1 MTGAICD
8 LSPDCAP
15 DQRDVMPAK
24 ILNPSL
30 FKRFL
35 TSLRE
40 EGAAV
45 ALQKARI
52 YLGIIWRNRG
62 RSALPAA
69 SGGAL
74 NRDHHYCNK
83 IWQTLAQTEAFHV
96 GAAPATQTRAR
107 KIALIADLNLPQCRK
122 YRVEQAAEF
131 WRSQGVEVIFSHY
144 LDVPRSISALQDAT
158 HLMLYRL
165 QSLPLTSMYMYEARR
180 LKLPVLY
187 DLDDPL
193 FSVSAY
199 ETYQNMAALEPELK
213 AHFLSE
219 APKYLDMMN
228 NADIISVSTPGM
240 AAHARHYTQRPVYLR
255 RNFADTST
263 LSLGKANIL
272 ATVREKAD
280 ATLPFRVAFASGSR
294 GHEVDFAV
302 IEVAI
307 TSFLAAGTDRLLTIL
322 GHFDKDLL
330 PAALHNQVEMH
341 PFADYPRY
349 LELLATV
356 DCAVMP
362 LADDPFNRCKSAVRV
377 IDAASVAVPSIVGP
391 VGDMAAMVRHG
402 ETGYIAKS
410 SQDWRA
416 ALDRL
421 AADREAAR
429 RMGAAARHDLERSWA
444 GAPEPHIIS
453 PELLTWVRG

>member
-1 MTGAICD
+1 MAGAICD
-8 LSPDCAP
+8 PSPDYAP
-15 DQRDVMPAK
+15 DQRDAMPAK

-30 FKRFL
+30 LKRFF

-45 ALQKARI
+45 ALQKTRI

-62 RSALPAA
+62 RSALAAA

-74 NRDHHYCNK
+74 NRDHLYCNK
-83 IWQTLAQTEAFHV
+83 IWQTLAQSGAFHV

-144 LDVPRSISALQDAT
+144 QDVPRSISALQDAT

-240 AAHARHYTQRPVYLR
+240 AAHARHYTQRPVYVR
-255 RNFADTST
+255 RNFADIST

-302 IEVAI
+302 IEAAI
-307 TSFLAAGTDRLLTIL
+307 TGFLAAGTNRFLTIL

-349 LELLATV
+349 LELLAAV

-421 AADREAAR
+421 ATDREAAR
-429 RMGAAARHDLERSWA
+429 RMGAAARHDLERLWA
-444 GAPEPHIIS
+444 GTPEPHIIS

>member
-1 MTGAICD
+1 MAGAICD

-15 DQRDVMPAK
+15 DQRDVMPAHL
-24 ILNPSL
+24 LNLSL
-30 FKRFL
+30 FKRFF
-35 TSLRE
+35 TSMRE

-45 ALQKARI
+45 ALHKARV
-52 YLGIIWRNRG
+52 YAGILWRNRG
-62 RSALPAA
+62 RSSLFAP

-96 GAAPATQTRAR
+96 SAAPATHRRAR

-131 WRSQGVEVIFSHY
+131 WRAQGVEVTFSHY

-199 ETYQNMAALEPELK
+199 ETYQNMTALEPALK
-213 AHFLSE
+213 THFLSE

-228 NADIISVSTPGM
+228 GADIISVSTPGM
-240 AAHARHYTQRPVYLR
+240 AAHAREYTQRPVYVR

-263 LSLGKANIL
+263 LSLGRANIS

-280 ATLPFRVAFASGSR
+280 ATAPFRVAFASGSH
-294 GHEVDFAV
+294 GHEMDFAV
-302 IEVAI
+302 IEAAI
-307 TSFLAAGTDRLLTIL
+307 VGFLAAGTNRFLTIL

-330 PAALHNQVEMH
+330 PVALRNQVEMH

-349 LELLATV
+349 LELLAAV

-362 LADDPFNRCKSAVRV
+362 LADDQFNRCKSAVRV
-377 IDAASVAVPSIVGP
+377 IDAASVAVPSIVGT

-402 ETGYIAKS
+402 ETGLIAKS

-416 ALDRL
+416 ALEKL
-421 AADREAAR
+421 AADRVAAR
-429 RMGAAARHDLERSWA
+429 RMGETARFDLETQWA
-444 GAPEPHIIS
+444 GSPEPHIIS
-453 PELLTWVRG
+453 PELLDWVRG